1 MFGWR
6 RLSRLVNHPLVLST
20 LFFAARMAERAPWIS
35 SVRKYAS
42 PRLLIP
48 SSVGLPPLEL
58 WRGTRPSQA
67 ETCRPLS
74 KLCASA
80 IDATSAPSLAD
91 PAPSDAWSGDRSGGE
106 TAPVVHCS
114 HPRGSRALAWRH

>member
-1 MFGWR
+1 M
-6 RLSRLVNHPLVLST
+6 SRLLNQPSGLTWFV
-20 LFFAARMAERAPWIS
+20 AAKMAERAPWMS

-58 WRGTRPSQA
+58 WRGTKPNQT
-67 ETCRPLS
+67 ETCRPLR

-80 IDATSAPSLAD
+80 TEATSALAASGPMPGILSSLQL
-91 PAPSDAWSGDRSGGE
+91 SSLLRCHGE
-106 TAPVVHCS
+106 
-114 HPRGSRALAWRH
+114 